1 MKYIVYYRVSSK
13 QQGQSG
19 LGLQAQRTAVEAFLK
34 THKAEEIPPSFKEVE
49 SGRNNQRPE
58 LRKAVNR
65 CKETGSTLL
74 IAKLDRL
81 ARNMVFILT
90 LKEELEAAK
99 VGFVALD
106 LPEANT
112 LTLGMMAAMAQHEA
126 EIISARTKAGLQAAK
141 ARGKKLGT
149 PQNLTPEAREKA
161 RQANLTASRTHPEVI
176 KAYDFIQ
183 WRRKEGQSYVKIA
196 AALNSSGY
204 HTREGKIFHA
214 SHVQR
219 LYLRFT
225 KNQNLNHH
233 GTPENKSNLRRFG
246 K

>member
-1 MKYIVYYRVSSK
+1 MKYVVYYRVSSK

-19 LGLQAQRTAVEAFLK
+19 LGLEAQRTAVETYLK

-49 SGRNNQRPE
+49 SGRNNHRPE

-81 ARNMVFILT
+81 ARNAAFIFT

-99 VGFVALD
+99 VGFIALD

-112 LTLGMMAAMAQHEA
+112 LTLGIMAAMAQHEA
-126 EIISARTKAGLQAAK
+126 ENISARTKAGLKEAK
-141 ARGKKLGT
+141 RKGIKLGS

-176 KAYDFIQ
+176 KAFDFIQ
-183 WRRKEGQSYVKIA
+183 WRRREGMSYAKIA
-196 AALNSSGY
+196 AALNASGY
-204 HTREGKIFHA
+204 RTREGKIFHA
-214 SHVQR
+214 SHVHR
-219 LYLRFT
+219 IYHRFT
-225 KNQNLNHH
+225 QNNRNH
-233 GTPENKSNLRRFG
+233 E
-246 K
+246 